1 MVFLDQYAVKM
12 ECGSN
17 CDVKSTFSF
26 PCRVGIIG
34 EPMSGFNPLT
44 LAPFGEEHEEET
56 GDEAGSRR
64 RYNLE
69 RILIGCRL
77 TRVIITAN

>member
-1 MVFLDQYAVKM
+1 
-12 ECGSN
+12 
-17 CDVKSTFSF
+17 
-26 PCRVGIIG
+26 
-34 EPMSGFNPLT
+34 MSGFNPLT

-77 TRVIITAN
+77 TRVIVIAN

>member
-1 MVFLDQYAVKM
+1 
-12 ECGSN
+12 
-17 CDVKSTFSF
+17 
-26 PCRVGIIG
+26 
-34 EPMSGFNPLT
+34 MSGFNPLT

-56 GDEAGSRR
+56 GDEAGSKR

>member
-1 MVFLDQYAVKM
+1 M
-12 ECGSN
+12 ECDSN

-44 LAPFGEEHEEET
+44 LAPFGEEQEEET

-64 RYNLE
+64 RYNVE

>member
-1 MVFLDQYAVKM
+1 
-12 ECGSN
+12 
-17 CDVKSTFSF
+17 
-26 PCRVGIIG
+26 
-34 EPMSGFNPLT
+34 MSGFNPLT

-77 TRVIITAN
+77 TRVIIKPIRTKGNIKGSQ

>member
-1 MVFLDQYAVKM
+1 
-12 ECGSN
+12 
-17 CDVKSTFSF
+17 
-26 PCRVGIIG
+26 
-34 EPMSGFNPLT
+34 MSGFNPLT

-69 RILIGCRL
+69 RILKIGVEL
-77 TRVIITAN
+77 YLAFFKIQTLSPSAPL

>member
-1 MVFLDQYAVKM
+1 M
-12 ECGSN
+12 ECDSN

-26 PCRVGIIG
+26 RCRVGIIG

-64 RYNLE
+64 RYNL
-69 RILIGCRL
+69 G
-77 TRVIITAN
+77 AF